1 MRRGA
6 DPAVRARGA
15 LAVLA
20 AVAVAAFAS
29 VAAAPAPAART
40 GCGNPRMAPREQ
52 RAVLHALASGR
63 DVWGE
68 QLLAARD
75 GPTYAAAAQYLPPLL
90 FARGPHGTKLTASGV
105 YYVPVADPPG
115 PAGAGVVALHVADG
129 SELLARKV
137 TGRSLTLL
145 VGADGRERYGSCLSR
160 LTPARLLDGYLP
172 VLETSY
178 VDAHG
183 ARYDEESFAT
193 HSGGELTSYV
203 QLHAGARSSTS
214 DALLRFAPSHVDVRV
229 PRGRER
235 TVRLAW
241 RSGEPQ
247 LVDASAYEAARRDL
261 VRRWNTR
268 LGQGMQVSVPER
280 RVADAERALLVQNLL
295 LGWRY
300 SIGNPY
306 EEFSFPE
313 GPAVAEV
320 MGEYGFPDVE
330 RAVLDASLARS
341 STGYANWKRGERLLV
356 SAADFRL
363 FRDRAYI
370 DRATPKLAA
379 FVAALRSSL
388 RREAPSIL
396 EPERYSS
403 DIPDRVYG
411 LHAQTVAWAGLRAI
425 GSLWAADR
433 PRSARAQAGALAE
446 RLERP
451 CGPQSTGPAPVARRL
466 ALRAGAAA
474 RPRDAVPFAR
484 RSAARELLES
494 RHAVRARVR
503 LLPARRHRGAGVFRY
518 MLLHGSRL
526 LGLVRAGAYALYGRT
541 APFPMSGTDQ
551 VYGNAVSRFLADN
564 GRADQLVL
572 SLYGQLA
579 AGMTPG
585 TFVAGEAAGVAPLDG
600 RRTAR
605 CTCRRTTPR
614 TPPSSRRSAR
624 CSCTRPP
631 TTLELAYSTP
641 RAWLEPGKRIAVAG
655 APTGFGPV
663 SFSIAVHA
671 GSARVRVDP
680 PVRAVPKRLT
690 MRLRLPHGERI
701 AGVVPATPYDG
712 ATGTIDVSGRRGPVE
727 LDVRLTR

>member
-1 MRRGA
+1 M
-6 DPAVRARGA
+6 
-15 LAVLA
+15 
-20 AVAVAAFAS
+20 
-29 VAAAPAPAART
+29 
-40 GCGNPRMAPREQ
+40 
-52 RAVLHALASGR
+52 LHALASGR

-68 QLLAARD
+68 QLLAAKD
-75 GPTYAAAAQYLPPLL
+75 GPTYAAASRYLPPLL
-90 FARGPHGTKLTASGV
+90 FARGPHGRKLTASGV

-115 PAGAGVVALHVADG
+115 PSGAGVVALHVADG
-129 SELLARKV
+129 SELLARNV

-160 LTPARLLDGYLP
+160 LTPARLLDGYQP

-193 HSGGELTSYV
+193 HARGELTSYV
-203 QLHAGARSSTS
+203 QLHADARSSTS

-229 PRGRER
+229 PRGSER
-235 TVRLAW
+235 TIRLAW

-247 LVDASAYEAARRDL
+247 LVDASAYEAARSDL

-330 RAVLDASLARS
+330 RAVLEASLARS

-370 DRATPKLAA
+370 DRATPRLAA
-379 FVAALRSSL
+379 FVAALGSSL

-403 DIPDRVYG
+403 DIPDSVYG
-411 LHAQTVAWAGLRAI
+411 LHAQTVAWAGLLAI
-425 GSLWAADR
+425 GSVWAQTGHATL
-433 PRSARAQAGALAE
+433 AAQARALAE

-451 CGPQSTGPAPVARRL
+451 LRAAVRRSERRL
-466 ALRAGAAA
+466 PDGSLFVPA
-474 RPRDAVPFAR
+474 RLLDHETPYRSLVEARLGSYWNLVTPFALA
-484 RSAARELLES
+484 SGFFAPGGTEARGIL
-494 RHAVRARVR
+494 
-503 LLPARRHRGAGVFRY
+503 RY

-526 LGLVRAGAYALYGRT
+526 LGLVRAGAYALYGRR
-541 APFPMSGTDQ
+541 APFPVSGTDQ

-564 GRADQLVL
+564 GQADQLVL

-600 RRTAR
+600 RRYRSMYLPPNSAANASFLSTLR
-605 CTCRRTTPR
+605 QMLVHETPDG
-614 TPPSSRRSAR
+614 
-624 CSCTRPP
+624 
-631 TTLELAYSTP
+631 LELAYSTP
-641 RAWLEPGKRIAVAG
+641 RAWLEPGKRVAVAG
-655 APTGFGPV
+655 APTRFGPV
-663 SFSIAVHA
+663 SFSIAIHA

-690 MRLRLPHGERI
+690 IRLRLPHGERI
-701 AGVVPATPYDG
+701 AGVTPAIRFDA
-712 ATGTIDVSGRRGPVE
+712 ATATIDLSVRRGPIE
-727 LDVRLTR
+727 LDVRLSR